1 MIYVLAFVSIC
12 LGAVGQ
18 FGLKVASG
26 QLKLSDGVW
35 AAILSYI
42 TNINIILSLL
52 CFATSTVMWIFVLR
66 KLELSIAYPMV
77 SFGYIITMVL
87 AFLFLHEPLRL
98 AKIIGALLIVS
109 GVVVINF
116 K

>member
-1 MIYVLAFVSIC
+1 MVYLLALISIS

-26 QLKLSDGVW
+26 QLKLDSGVW
-35 AAILSYI
+35 AAVLSYI
-42 TNINIILSLL
+42 TNLNIILSLL

-66 KLELSIAYPMV
+66 RLELSIAYPMV
-77 SFGYIITMVL
+77 SLGYIITMSL
-87 AFLFLHEPLRL
+87 AFLFLGEPLRL
-98 AKIIGALLIVS
+98 TKFVGAMLIIS
-109 GVVVINF
+109 GVIVINF

>member
-1 MIYVLAFVSIC
+1 MVYVLALISIC

-18 FGLKVASG
+18 FGLKVGSG
-26 QLKLSDGVW
+26 QLKLDHGVL
-35 AAILSYI
+35 AAALSYI

-77 SFGYIITMVL
+77 SLGYIITMTL

-98 AKIIGALLIVS
+98 AKIIGALLIVA
-109 GVVVINF
+109 GVIVINF